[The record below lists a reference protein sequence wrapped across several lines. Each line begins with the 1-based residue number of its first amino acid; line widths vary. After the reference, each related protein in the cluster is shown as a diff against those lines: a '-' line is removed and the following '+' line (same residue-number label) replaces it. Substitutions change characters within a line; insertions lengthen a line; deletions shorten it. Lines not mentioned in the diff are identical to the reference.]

1 MEFYFCDREFTVQ
14 GIASTDGA
22 GTIKMDDDL
31 ESIDESE
38 SVYTFSGVLYFTD
51 KQRDQIKRMSA
62 LGNYIIYQRANG
74 SQACMTIMETNY
86 NPTEG
91 TCELICEDGA
101 LDLLNNVVSQWTET
115 SAQSFEY
122 YFNKTLAD
130 TGFTLNENCFKG
142 LTRTI
147 SFDQENTALE
157 RLRSIISEF
166 GGGRFRIN
174 FEFRNTEL
182 VSKSIDIVE
191 ELGEEKPIT
200 LRVGREVNSITTSG
214 NLYEL
219 TTAVRAFGNQKEGSN
234 VRVSLSGYAW
244 TDPDKRLEL
253 RNGVLVDTQEAPKW
267 SRLLSTTTGLFTRT
281 KIYDTD
287 DQGTLLSLARQ
298 ELLKNSQPAVNYE
311 VDLASVPENIE
322 IGDRVDVVD
331 ENDELFLSA
340 KVLKMERCTARDE
353 TRITLGDF
361 LIQYSGLDPQLVQIA
376 NDFSKQFDESIPA
389 EVIITP
395 SKQFFVDGQGSITLT
410 ATVKKGKDD
419 ITNLFTSFIWSRYN
433 DKNELDTTFSATGK
447 SITITAGDSTV
458 YTYYCTADY

>member
-1 MEFYFCDREFTVQ
+1 
-14 GIASTDGA
+14 
-22 GTIKMDDDL
+22 
-31 ESIDESE
+31 
-38 SVYTFSGVLYFTD
+38 FTD

-147 SFDQENTALE
+147 SYDQENTALE

-214 NLYEL
+214 NLYDL

-253 RNGVLVDTQEAPKW
+253 RNGALVDTQEAPKW

-361 LIQYSGLDPQLVQIA
+361 LIQYSGLD
-376 NDFSKQFDESIPA
+376 
-389 EVIITP
+389 
-395 SKQFFVDGQGSITLT
+395 
-410 ATVKKGKDD
+410 
-419 ITNLFTSFIWSRYN
+419 
-433 DKNELDTTFSATGK
+433 
-447 SITITAGDSTV
+447 
-458 YTYYCTADY
+458 